1 MITSCLLRQ
10 EWKTTSFRF
19 ERELITGFCLFL
31 SVSFH
36 FQPREL
42 SVSVPESR
50 RREGL
55 NGGLG
60 GCLTLNWE
68 LGRVR
73 KQHQDKCSPWQ
84 LLWGSNARSLM

>member
-10 EWKTTSFRF
+10 EWKTTSCRF

-31 SVSFH
+31 SASFH

-42 SVSVPESR
+42 SISVLESR
-50 RREGL
+50 RQEGL
-55 NGGLG
+55 NAGLG

-68 LGRVR
+68 RGGVR

-84 LLWGSNARSLM
+84 LLRGSNARSLV